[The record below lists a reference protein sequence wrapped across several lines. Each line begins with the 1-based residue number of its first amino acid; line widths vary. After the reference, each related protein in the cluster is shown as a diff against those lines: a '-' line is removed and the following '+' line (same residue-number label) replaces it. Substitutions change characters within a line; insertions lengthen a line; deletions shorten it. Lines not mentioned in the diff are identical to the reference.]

1 MSFVTEITNPKT
13 SDPSCARKRQS
24 GIEGVDGPGERVA
37 VANPRPPPSTSE
49 EPTAFYTICT
59 PEWFVLRNGQILLSS
74 GYTRTA
80 FLVVSTLFGL
90 LLFHYWVLPD
100 YQGYINSLFFRTH
113 DETIRFESGG
123 TLSRSI
129 EGVMSVMDEIE
140 RNNTVMFTLANPA
153 FDLFLENWDCYA
165 KPFVGRRFLVY
176 TTDYDFGQR
185 ISEQAGYHVLVE
197 RSDLNGALK
206 FGTTAYQQ
214 LILART
220 QLATRLLDAGKSV
233 FIVDTDEVWLSDP
246 FPYLES
252 TTDVDIVTER
262 DGSTGMEEI
271 ICGGFL
277 LLKNTPTT
285 KRVWGEVTRRH
296 EEILANA
303 VDNIT
308 TGGSEQMVINEIYN
322 AERRNSSVEELRRRG
337 LQPLRVHFLDGLLFA
352 NGAMYFWKMLPQ
364 QQNVTP
370 VMIHNN
376 WIIGSQ
382 SKMDRFKA
390 FGLWAVAA
398 DDVQGAGGRRCTIGT

>member
-1 MSFVTEITNPKT
+1 MSFIAETTNPKP
-13 SDPSCARKRQS
+13 SEPSCARKRQS
-24 GIEGVDGPGERVA
+24 GIEGVDGTQEGVA
-37 VANPRPPPSTSE
+37 VANPRPPRSTSDE
-49 EPTAFYTICT
+49 FFTVCT

-74 GYTRTA
+74 VYTRTA
-80 FLVVSTLFGL
+80 FLVVSTLLAL
-90 LLFHYWVLPD
+90 LLFHYCVSPD

-140 RNNTVMFTLANPA
+140 RNNTVMFTVVNPG
-153 FDLFLENWDCYA
+153 FELFLENWDCYA

-185 ISEQAGYHVLVE
+185 ISEQGGYHVLVE
-197 RSDLNGALK
+197 RSNLNGALN
-206 FGTTAYQQ
+206 FGTRAYQQ

-252 TTDVDIVTER
+252 TTDVDIVTAR
-262 DGSTGMEEI
+262 DGKIGIEDE

-285 KRVWGEVTRRH
+285 KRVWDTVTQRYKDF
-296 EEILANA
+296 LAGA
-303 VDNIT
+303 GGNIET
-308 TGGSEQMVINEIYN
+308 DGNEQVVLNDIYI
-322 AERRNSSVEELRRRG
+322 AERMDSSVEELTRRG
-337 LQPLRVHFLDGLLFA
+337 LQPLRVHFLDAFLFA
-352 NGAMYFWKMLPQ
+352 NGAAYFLFMLPQ
-364 QQNVTP
+364 QMKVTP

-376 WIIGSQ
+376 WIIGYQ
-382 SKMDRFKA
+382 AKLDRFKA

-398 DDVQGAGGRRCTIGT
+398 DGVQRDEGRRCTIGT